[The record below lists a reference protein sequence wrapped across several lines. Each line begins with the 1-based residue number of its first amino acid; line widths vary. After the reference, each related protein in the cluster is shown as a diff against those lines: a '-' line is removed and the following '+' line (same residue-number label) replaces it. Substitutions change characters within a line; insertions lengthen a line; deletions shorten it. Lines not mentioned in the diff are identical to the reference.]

1 MNEDVRLLNG
11 PSGCGVRGGDRR
23 QYVWVGGWGRGG
35 ISLLMTHVHVI
46 LGLHSP
52 RSGGK

>member
-23 QYVWVGGWGRGG
+23 QYVWVGGRGGG

-46 LGLHSP
+46 LDLHSP